1 MILINA
7 KTQAKI
13 KPGRYN
19 MQYLLDGTVKLLL
32 GRVWVTVV
40 VKTEEPQPKPNQPPT
55 AGDVTEGID
64 VK

>member
-1 MILINA
+1 
-7 KTQAKI
+7 
-13 KPGRYN
+13 
-19 MQYLLDGTVKLLL
+19 MQSLLDGTVKLLL